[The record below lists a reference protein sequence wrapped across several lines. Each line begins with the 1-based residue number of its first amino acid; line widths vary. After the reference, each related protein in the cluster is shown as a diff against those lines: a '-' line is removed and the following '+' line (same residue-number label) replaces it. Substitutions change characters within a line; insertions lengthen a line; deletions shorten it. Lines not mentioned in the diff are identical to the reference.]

1 MDIPLGVTWLFD
13 VGDKVVYPMHGAGVI
28 EGIEEKEILG
38 EKKKYFVM
46 RMPIGD
52 MKVMV
57 PMENVDHIG
66 LRQVVGNEAVN
77 RVMDIMGEREIDLQ
91 SNWNQRYRAN
101 MDKMKSGDIYELAD
115 VVRNLMIR
123 DRSKGLSTGE
133 RKMLDQAK
141 QILISELALVKDMDS
156 KEVFSMLDGLVKKK
170 DASL

>member
-1 MDIPLGVTWLFD
+1 MFAI
-13 VGDKVVYPMHGAGVI
+13 GDKVVYPMHGAGVI

-77 RVMDIMGEREIDLQ
+77 RVMDIMGERDIDIQ
-91 SNWNQRYRAN
+91 PNWNQRYRAN

>member
-1 MDIPLGVTWLFD
+1 LFD

-38 EKKKYFVM
+38 QRKKYFVM

-77 RVMDIMGEREIDLQ
+77 RVMNILGERDTELQ
-91 SNWNQRYRAN
+91 TNWNQRYRAN

-141 QILISELALVKDMDS
+141 QILISELALVKEMES
-156 KEVFSMLDGLVKKK
+156 KDVFTMLDGLVRKK

>member
-1 MDIPLGVTWLFD
+1 
-13 VGDKVVYPMHGAGVI
+13 MHGAGVI

>member
-1 MDIPLGVTWLFD
+1 LFD
-13 VGDKVVYPMHGAGVI
+13 IGDKVVYPMHGAGVI

-38 EKKKYFVM
+38 QRKKYFVM

-77 RVMDIMGEREIDLQ
+77 RVMNILGERDTELQ
-91 SNWNQRYRAN
+91 TNWNQRYRAN

-141 QILISELALVKDMDS
+141 QILISELALVKDMES
-156 KEVFSMLDGLVKKK
+156 KDVFTMLDGLVKKK

>member
-1 MDIPLGVTWLFD
+1 MTWLFD